1 MMPARD
7 HVVIAAILGLVA
19 SYAAAAFL
27 PLFSQNVPLPW
38 IVAAN
43 IVPVALFAFLHG
55 AILYRRAIL
64 VFAGICLVVG
74 NAVENLGV
82 LTGFPF
88 GHYYFTAAM
97 GPKLLLV
104 PVLMGPAYLGMGYLA
119 WMMAQIILHVDRSE
133 ASLAGSR
140 IITLPVAASFL
151 MVAWDL
157 TMDPALSTIGHSW
170 IWIQG
175 GPYFGVP
182 LSNFFGWFLTNY
194 IIYQMFALYLRRAF
208 FVPRPQQAGYWRVAV
223 IMYAIAAAGAIVRAV
238 PASQALVS
246 DASGHQWKLS
256 DINRTCALA
265 SIFTMGAFVTLAF
278 VRLAGRSSATQGTPE
293 STAGVLEDLNQQPE
307 FALESRSG
315 ETP

>member
-1 MMPARD
+1 
-7 HVVIAAILGLVA
+7 
-19 SYAAAAFL
+19 
-27 PLFSQNVPLPW
+27 LPW

-43 IVPVALFAFLHG
+43 IIPVAFFALIHG

-64 VFAGICLVVG
+64 AFAVISLVVG
-74 NAVENLGV
+74 NVVENLGV

-97 GPKLLLV
+97 GPKFLLV

-119 WMMAQIILHVDRSE
+119 WMMAQIILPVERSE

-157 TMDPALSTIGHSW
+157 TMDPTLSTIGHYW

-182 LSNFFGWFLTNY
+182 LSNFLGWFLTNY
-194 IIYQMFALYLRRAF
+194 IIYQLFAVYLRRAS
-208 FVPRPQQAGYWRVAV
+208 FVPRRQQAGYWRVAV
-223 IMYAIAAAGAIVRAV
+223 VMYAIAAAGALVRAV
-238 PASQALVS
+238 PAQALVS
-246 DASGHQWKLS
+246 DANGHQWKLS

-278 VRLAGRSSATQGTPE
+278 VRLAGRSSATQSTPE
-293 STAGVLEDLNQQPE
+293 STAGVLEDLNRQPE